1 MGILSGIAGLVK
13 RKPIVAPIIKRA
25 LELREKAKK
34 ISTKFDAELLIK
46 KVEREK
52 AEIELN
58 SRRYKELKSE
68 LDEKEKE
75 RQGKEKEVEKLRSQL
90 GKIRTADT
98 VSFNKKEKEI
108 MESAAKQQVLI
119 RTITL
124 LKARLEALE
133 KRYGNENDLKKA
145 SSILLSL
152 NIELVQIKRRAS

>member
-75 RQGKEKEVEKLRSQL
+75 RQGKEKEVEVLRSQL